1 MCSQTPVNQPYRDDA
16 VCHCCGQT
24 LTDSGRLRVLPLT
37 GTSDCGESENTA
49 ANMLLSGL
57 TSEVDTPDWV
67 DKGVHGRT
75 WCFSHAMHIQRA
87 NSRAVYR

>member
-1 MCSQTPVNQPYRDDA
+1 M
-16 VCHCCGQT
+16 G
-24 LTDSGRLRVLPLT
+24 G
-37 GTSDCGESENTA
+37 SENTA

-75 WCFSHAMHIQRA
+75 WRFSHGMHIQTA
-87 NSRAVYR
+87 NSGAVHR